1 MKCNTLR
8 CLPRFLQTTKHGN
21 QGYTLLELTVVVAL
35 LGLLYTLAAPSVL
48 SSFEKARGRRC
59 AANLLLLESA
69 KDAFSLDHPG
79 QTLTSAG
86 QLLPYLKH
94 GMPSCP
100 SGGVYM
106 NLTEAFAGCACS
118 LNAQGSGVEKDGVHD
133 SGL

>member
-1 MKCNTLR
+1 MKFKTRR
-8 CLPRFLQTTKHGN
+8 CRPRFLQSKKHGN

-59 AANLLLLESA
+59 AANLLLLENA
-69 KDAFSLDHPG
+69 KDGFFLDYPG
-79 QTLTSAG
+79 QTLTSTG
-86 QLLPYLKH
+86 QLLPYMKH

-100 SGGVYM
+100 SGGVYL
-106 NLTEAFAGCACS
+106 NLTETFAGCACS